1 MVNTDLAFSG
11 DPRPRAA
18 AGAASDPRLRVV
30 GLIDTTALAE
40 LTPQIT
46 AQALLQPTRERTC

>member
-1 MVNTDLAFSG
+1 MNNTDLAPSG
-11 DPRPRAA
+11 DPRARAA

-46 AQALLQPTRERTC
+46 AQALQQPARERTC